1 MSGAARNSGS
11 KLVVVA
17 VGATLAMV
25 GVATIW
31 LPFVADKDKVRGLH
45 EESEVGGGAAQREYD
60 ALLRQMGAAGV
71 DKNQSNNNKEKKT
84 APPPPR
90 PSNSMWSRFKP
101 SS

>member
-71 DKNQSNNNKEKKT
+71 NKNQSKEKET
-84 APPPPR
+84 SPPPPR